1 MSFPSLTRAI
11 FTLTPSDTGWHVEH
25 DGRFHDHSRNREEA
39 MAGAVKRARA
49 SNEAGRP
56 AQIRIAGEAG
66 FTLR

>member
-11 FTLTPSDTGWHVEH
+11 FTLTPRTDGWAVEH
-25 DGRFHDHSRNREEA
+25 DGRFHDHSINREEA